1 MKILIKAGWVCP
13 VTSPPIKNGFVLVN
27 GGLIEAVGER
37 KEAGAHEYERELDFS
52 GRVLLPGFV
61 NAHSHL
67 ELSGLRGRRYGGSFI
82 EWIETVI
89 NHTSHT
95 SPAVRRKNMEMGIR
109 EMAAS
114 GITAVG
120 DIVSTAEMAAPLLA
134 SSMKSVLFAEAIA
147 PLPSEAESTAD
158 NVERELEKIHS
169 LGGRGGISPHA
180 PHTVSERLFIRLKK
194 TAGER
199 AVPFTTH
206 LAETKEEVEYIRDG
220 RGPLRDFLEKRGR
233 LPDGF
238 EGTGESPVSFLNQCS
253 VLGGTLAVH
262 LNRLEEGDVELLS
275 SAGAVPVFCPGSS
288 KWFGRERLLPLEEL
302 LEAGLKPA
310 IGTDSLASNS
320 SLSMLDE
327 LRTAAGY
334 FPKIPREIF
343 IRMATV
349 NGARALGINGGA
361 IEKGKAADLIAFR
374 MTGSRDPFDALF
386 SAEKADFVLISR
398 Q

>member
-13 VTSPPIKNGFVLVN
+13 ITSTPIRNGFVLVTN
-27 GGLIEAVGER
+27 GLIEAVGDGREV
-37 KEAGAHEYERELDFS
+37 GAHEYERELDFS

-67 ELSGLRGRRYGGSFI
+67 ELSGLRGSRYGGSFI

-89 NHTSHT
+89 DHTSHT
-95 SPAVRRKNMEMGIR
+95 SPAVRRKNMELGIR
-109 EMAAS
+109 EMTAS

-120 DIVSTAEMAAPLLA
+120 DIVSSAEMAAPLLA

-147 PLPSEAESTAD
+147 PLPAGAESTAG
-158 NVERELEKIHS
+158 NIEKELEEIRS

-180 PHTVSERLFIRLKK
+180 PHTVSEELFKRLKK
-194 TAGER
+194 TAVEL
-199 AVPFTTH
+199 AVPFMTH
-206 LAETKEEVEYIRDG
+206 LSETKEEVEYIRNG
-220 RGPLRDFLEKRGR
+220 SGPLKDFLKKRGR

-238 EGTGESPVSFLNQCS
+238 EGTGQSPVSFLNRCS

-262 LNRLEEGDVELLS
+262 LNRLEEGDVKRLA
-275 SAGAVPVFCPGSS
+275 SAGTVPIFCPGSS
-288 KWFGRERLLPLEEL
+288 QWFGREQVLPLEEL
-302 LEAGLKPA
+302 LEAGLNPA

-334 FPKIPREIF
+334 FPKIPREVF

-349 NGARALGINGGA
+349 NGARALGINCGA

-374 MTGSRDPFDALF
+374 MADARDPFDALF
-386 SAEKADFVLISR
+386 AAEKADFVLISR
-398 Q
+398 